1 MHCRTGNSNGLHD
14 FKSARRRNR
23 VSEAERNWAGRQ
35 FGEGPDVGLGL
46 YHSRNDQGGM
56 LVQTFPGSSQSY
68 SARKPIEQLYAELSL
83 YLRHVMTER
92 RLGNVENFG
101 RSGQCASVCNG
112 HKVPELPKAECHVR
126 YPETSRNQIRN
137 ISTL

>member
-1 MHCRTGNSNGLHD
+1 MSTDLVSATG
-14 FKSARRRNR
+14 
-23 VSEAERNWAGRQ
+23 
-35 FGEGPDVGLGL
+35 
-46 YHSRNDQGGM
+46 
-56 LVQTFPGSSQSY
+56 LV
-68 SARKPIEQLYAELSL
+68 EQLYAELSL
-83 YLRHVMTER
+83 YLRHVMTKR